1 MVNFEKL
8 GEIAYLFSVGET
20 IAFDNSILVNMFNYD
35 EFVRNNFDA

>member
-8 GEIAYLFSVGET
+8 GEIAYLVSVGET
-20 IAFDNSILVNMFNYD
+20 IAFDNSILVNLFNYD